1 MNAYNASRRFA
12 ASSQPVALRDR
23 RLPFAV
29 ATPAE
34 TIENTH
40 NARGL
45 VIAVLMSAACWAG
58 VGIAF
63 LL

>member
-1 MNAYNASRRFA
+1 MNAYHASRGFA
-12 ASSQPVALRDR
+12 ASSQPAALRDR

-29 ATPAE
+29 AQSAE
-34 TIENTH
+34 PLENTH

-63 LL
+63 LI